1 MRLFLSRLKYLLRQR
16 ENVFWALIFPLCL
29 AIFFYMGFGN
39 LSMTSSF
46 SSIPTYIASDQSDS
60 MLVETMASVSIEGE
74 KMLFNIKDNY
84 TILELEESFQKG
96 KIEAYI
102 HVQGE
107 KIIYRV
113 RSNGLNQTITKS
125 FLDQYVQV
133 RSLIVQVQTL
143 DPGKLQGVLA
153 DMQNSNVY
161 YKEIQNSN
169 NRNTDYFV
177 IYFYALIAMTCMFG
191 SYWGVNLVNEIQA
204 DNSYLAAR
212 ISVSPVHKMKLIII
226 HFLAALL
233 IHYLGTLVLIAFLKF
248 VLGIEFSKSIFL
260 VMLTS
265 FIGSIAGI
273 SMGAMLSALIRTS
286 YSKKVGIMTL
296 ISLTLSALSGLM
308 VVEVKYIVTKFVP
321 FLGYIN
327 PANLLT
333 ESFYCLY
340 YFSDLNRYFLNL
352 GVLSGLSL
360 LMIFIAYLRLR
371 GTRYDSI

>member
-60 MLVETMASVSIEGE
+60 MLVETMASVPIEGE

-84 TILELEESFQKG
+84 TILELEAFFQEG